1 MTPSNMLCSLFGRC
15 NMKNT
20 SVLYRNSKC
29 YFVVHSFLRRTQPKQ
44 CFSVVSKRF
53 FSVSHVK
60 FPKNGTNG
68 KTSNIVKKNTSVPKA
83 SELRRLMKA
92 AHPERWKIAGAVCL
106 LVISSSVSLAV
117 PFYMGKIIDII
128 NESAHDGTLME
139 KLTTICSYLLVVFAV
154 GALANFGRSYLMDV
168 SAMKIIQQIRQKLF
182 SSVMKQ
188 DIGFFDKTKTGE
200 LISRLST
207 DSYLVGRSVTFNIS
221 DGLRALAQALGA
233 TGMMVY
239 TSPKLALI
247 AMGIV
252 PPIVVMSKIYG
263 SYVRKI
269 TTQVQD
275 SLAAATSVA
284 EEKVSN
290 IRTVRSFTKEKEEM
304 ESYNKAL
311 QKVLSLGYKQALA
324 SAVFWGS
331 TGFSGNL
338 IVLSVFYA
346 GGYMM
351 SESMLTIGELSA
363 FLLYA
368 AYIGIS
374 LSGMTSFYSE
384 LNKGLG
390 ASTRIWELTDRVP
403 QVPFTGGIVPIKPLQ
418 GKIDFR
424 EVNFK
429 YPSREESS
437 ILSRLNL
444 TMPPGTV
451 TAVVG
456 ASGSGKSTLGS
467 LLLRF
472 YDPNSGEIYL
482 DDVNIR
488 DIDPQWLRH
497 QIGVV
502 SQEPALFSCSIAD
515 NIRYGAT
522 DPSVVTSEMV
532 EDAARQ
538 AFADI
543 FIRNFPQ
550 QYDTLVGERGLMLS
564 GGQKQRIALARA
576 IIKNPKILLLDE
588 ATSALDSESEY
599 YVKEALHRLMVGRT
613 VITIAHR
620 LSTIREADQIA
631 VLDKGAVAE
640 LGSYEQLTAMQDG
653 IFRKLVEKQ
662 TITY

>member
-207 DSYLVGRSVTFNIS
+207 DSYLVGRSV
-221 DGLRALAQALGA
+221 
-233 TGMMVY
+233 Y

-311 QKVLSLGYKQALA
+311 QK
-324 SAVFWGS
+324 

-390 ASTRIWELTDRVP
+390 AS
-403 QVPFTGGIVPIKPLQ
+403 GIVPIKPLQ

-456 ASGSGKSTLGS
+456 ASGSGKSTLG
-467 LLLRF
+467 R
-472 YDPNSGEIYL
+472 EIYL

>member
-1 MTPSNMLCSLFGRC
+1 
-15 NMKNT
+15 
-20 SVLYRNSKC
+20 
-29 YFVVHSFLRRTQPKQ
+29 
-44 CFSVVSKRF
+44 
-53 FSVSHVK
+53 
-60 FPKNGTNG
+60 
-68 KTSNIVKKNTSVPKA
+68 
-83 SELRRLMKA
+83 
-92 AHPERWKIAGAVCL
+92 
-106 LVISSSVSLAV
+106 
-117 PFYMGKIIDII
+117 MGKIIDII